1 MGSSNDKEVKEEDY
15 IKEDNEATK
24 FEPNNFNKLMEN
36 IDILK
41 ELDENIRFYRELNIK
56 KELLDKISK
65 KYLRFRGIKRFC
77 IPIIGVISSG
87 KSTFMNYLLKLNNIL
102 EIGEKIT
109 TQFICIIRH
118 DENVSTPEIYEVK
131 IEKRDT
137 NAFNFIE
144 KGENLLNCD
153 GNSNEFLKE
162 KIKKRNEDI
171 SKTRKNEDEK
181 SEKYLDP
188 ADYFLIIKTKIPIFE
203 GEYKKYGKLIDFLDI
218 PGLDDGNTNFDN
230 FVIPIFKNIL
240 FPIFIFDVY
249 SYSNDAPKII
259 IKQFIVNFLKII
271 KSKYV
276 IDKSKSFEIGF
287 YILNKIDLINKEN
300 EKEDKIINN
309 FKDIFSKIKT
319 DSGDE
324 ISIDFNDE
332 NFIGISAKN
341 LSETNENSKLDGI
354 FLKISQESENSD
366 FNSFKRF
373 IKDFLKKNYQI
384 DLNEAKEEN
393 ENLNNEL
400 NLTNKFLKSKCED
413 YFDDEPKLNLKE

>member
-1 MGSSNDKEVKEEDY
+1 MGISINKENLKDF
-15 IKEDNEATK
+15 ITEDNEATK
-24 FEPNNFNKLMEN
+24 FEPENFNKLMEK
-36 IDILK
+36 IEILK

-118 DENVSTPEIYEVK
+118 DENISTPEIYEVE

-171 SKTRKNEDEK
+171 CKAKKNEDEK
-181 SEKYLDP
+181 FEKFLDP
-188 ADYFLIIKTKIPIFE
+188 SDYFLIIKTKIPIFE
-203 GEYKKYGKLIDFLDI
+203 GEYEKYGELIDFLDI
-218 PGLDDGNTNFDN
+218 PGLDEGNTNFDN
-230 FVIPIFKNIL
+230 FIIPIFKNIL
-240 FPIFIFDVY
+240 FPIFIFDVN

-259 IKQFIVNFLKII
+259 IKQFLEQFFKIT
-271 KSKYV
+271 KSKY
-276 IDKSKSFEIGF
+276 IIEKNKSFELGF
-287 YILNKIDLINKEN
+287 YILNKIDLINK
-300 EKEDKIINN
+300 KQKKKMKLLIILNK
-309 FKDIFSKIKT
+309 F
-319 DSGDE
+319 
-324 ISIDFNDE
+324 
-332 NFIGISAKN
+332 
-341 LSETNENSKLDGI
+341 
-354 FLKISQESENSD
+354 FLK
-366 FNSFKRF
+366 
-373 IKDFLKKNYQI
+373 LKQI
-384 DLNEAKEEN
+384 RVMK
-393 ENLNNEL
+393 
-400 NLTNKFLKSKCED
+400 
-413 YFDDEPKLNLKE
+413 Y